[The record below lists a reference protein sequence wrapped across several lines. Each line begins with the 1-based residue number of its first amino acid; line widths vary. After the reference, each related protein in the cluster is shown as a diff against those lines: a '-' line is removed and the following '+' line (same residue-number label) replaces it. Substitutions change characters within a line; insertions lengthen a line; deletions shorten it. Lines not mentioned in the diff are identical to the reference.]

1 MLSSSL
7 QKSQAC
13 RSTHVNV
20 MSASFCGASIDSLDC
35 LKHIFF
41 WENV

>member
-7 QKSQAC
+7 QKSQSG
-13 RSTHVNV
+13 RSTHFNV
-20 MSASFCGASIDSLDC
+20 MSASFCGTSVDSLDC

-41 WENV
+41 RENV